1 MSISKYLKRTALI
14 FGSLVVIVIMAMV
27 VVLSIGVTVNIDGI
41 RAKAEAAASKALGR
55 EVSIDGHL
63 SFGLSFRPTL
73 ELEGLQI
80 ANPPAWDTED
90 FVEMKLFRAQVRL
103 LPLLRSRIHIQEI
116 TANGID
122 VNIPW
127 KVPPSQVNLS

>member
-1 MSISKYLKRTALI
+1 ML
-14 FGSLVVIVIMAMV
+14 

-90 FVEMKLFRAQVRL
+90 FVEMKPIIYMAEGLALQGRYYEGAYGLARRALEKRRVRGEAERKENI
-103 LPLLRSRIHIQEI
+103 LRMVFGR
-116 TANGID
+116 
-122 VNIPW
+122 
-127 KVPPSQVNLS
+127 L